1 MGTPDVAPSWSPSPG
16 RREPFAEAIRTARDI
31 VTHEGC
37 ALGAAAKLGDE
48 ERFEAAA
55 EALARRIAQSLLEF
69 SEETLPDG
77 RPPEAIGT
85 VDVLGA
91 PPSVTLGCVRPK

>member
-1 MGTPDVAPSWSPSPG
+1 MGTPDAVSSWSPAPG

-31 VTHEGC
+31 VTREGC
-37 ALGAAAKLGDE
+37 ELGVAAKLDDE

-55 EALARRIAQSLLEF
+55 EALARRIAQSLLEWG
-69 SEETLPDG
+69 EETLPDG
-77 RPPEAIGT
+77 RPPEAIET

-91 PPSVTLGCVRPK
+91 PSAVNLSCIRPK